1 MVIDTSALLAV
12 LFDEPER
19 DQFVRA
25 IAAAR
30 QRCISA
36 GTLVEAT
43 ILAESRRGDAA
54 GRELDL
60 FLYRAGIKVVPVSEE
75 QALLARQAW
84 RRYGKGRHPAGL
96 NYGDLFS
103 YSLAKADGDALLFK
117 GDDFARTDITAA

>member
-1 MVIDTSALLAV
+1 MIIDTSALLAV

-25 IAAAR
+25 MGAAR

-36 GTLVEAT
+36 GALVEAT
-43 ILAESRRGDAA
+43 IVAESRRGEAA

-60 FLYRAGIKVVPVSEE
+60 FLYRAGIKVVAVSEE
-75 QALLARQAW
+75 QALLAREAW

-103 YSLAKADGDALLFK
+103 YALARAHGDGLLFK
-117 GDDFARTDITAA
+117 GDDFAGTDVTAV